1 MISSEHIRRYP
12 LSSGLNF
19 DQITTLAAVADE
31 WTVPAGQYFF
41 HEGDKLRELFFV
53 MEGDVD
59 IVVGIPDRNHVQ
71 QVAEQIVGNFV
82 TEDVAISN
90 VGPGQ
95 LFAWSALIPPHV
107 STAGARA
114 AAPTRVLAF
123 DCEEL
128 LRIFQEDQEFGYLML
143 QKVANVIRQRLR
155 DQQIQSLAHVPA

>member
-1 MISSEHIRRYP
+1 MISSEFIRRYP

-31 WTVPAGQYFF
+31 LTVQTGHYFF
-41 HEGDKLRELFFV
+41 HEGDRLRELYFV
-53 MEGDVD
+53 MDGEVD
-59 IVVGIPDRNHVQ
+59 IVVSIPDRNHVQ
-71 QVAEQIVGNFV
+71 HIAEQIVGNFV
-82 TEDVAISN
+82 TEDVTISN

-114 AAPTRVLAF
+114 ATPTRVLVF

-128 LRIFQEDQEFGYLML
+128 LRIFQEDREFGYLML
-143 QKVANVIRQRLR
+143 QKIASVIRQRLR
-155 DQQIQSLAHVPA
+155 NLQIQSLAYVPA